1 MYAASTIVNLSTT
14 RCCVPHADSTWL
26 FTRSLTR
33 SARSIDSSAYLTT
46 DYKEGWS
53 ASGLFS
59 QATKVHVAPF
69 GGIQVCDYD
78 EDWEHMGRSERV
90 KRTFFNM
97 ITSPVKE
104 KDPRYFGGEN
114 NIREK
119 Q

>member
-1 MYAASTIVNLSTT
+1 M
-14 RCCVPHADSTWL
+14 
-26 FTRSLTR
+26 
-33 SARSIDSSAYLTT
+33 
-46 DYKEGWS
+46 
-53 ASGLFS
+53 FS

-119 Q
+119 QRMNGEANE